1 MGGTKSDK
9 ELAFIQDLFI
19 AGDWGERF
27 ATLIDEH
34 VSLPDK
40 GRLLYAGAGTGSH
53 ALALLERVSDKVKLV
68 CIDENDESIELAR
81 AKAASLKRTV
91 EFHSGKLDSLDFGD
105 EQFDLVIADL
115 SLITPE
121 RTAGIISELARVAN
135 ANARVGLVL
144 ATASSFGEFF
154 SIYWEALYNSAIGD
168 HEGEVEKLITSLPT
182 VTEVEQLAAREGL
195 EHLQSWTQI
204 EEFDYAS
211 GEDFLNSPLVADFLL
226 KGWLKSIPESW
237 QARVEQEI
245 SGLINEE
252 RHSAEFSLTVKATLV
267 SGQKAAVPVVG

>member
-1 MGGTKSDK
+1 MGGTKTEK

-34 VSLPDK
+34 VSLPDE
-40 GRLLYAGAGTGSH
+40 GRVLYVGSGTGSH
-53 ALALLERVSDKVKLV
+53 ALALIESVADKVALV
-68 CIDENDESIELAR
+68 CFDENEESIELAR
-81 AKAASLKRTV
+81 VKAASLRTKV
-91 EFHSGKLDSLDFGD
+91 EFHSGDLDSLPFID

-121 RTAGIISELARVAN
+121 RVPPVIAELVRVAN
-135 ANARVGLVL
+135 ARASVGMVL

-154 SIYWEALYNSAIGD
+154 SIYWEALHNSEIGD
-168 HEGEVEKLITSLPT
+168 HEGDVETLITSLPT
-182 VTEVEQLAAREGL
+182 VSEVEQIAARASL
-195 EHLQSWTQI
+195 ENIQSWTQI
-204 EEFDYAS
+204 EEFDYES

-226 KGWLKSIPESW
+226 KGWLKSIPENW

-267 SGQKAAVPVVG
+267 VGRKAPVPLVG